1 MASFLSRA
9 PGCTRWFKACLTIG
23 LCLGLIGRW
32 TGPVQVR
39 GDNVL
44 VAISPHPAEIREE
57 FASAFQVWHR
67 EHYSSD
73 ASIEWRDVGGASE
86 AQRFVESEFKGKAS
100 GQGIGIDIF
109 FGGGPDPCLAFA
121 REGLLA
127 VAELDETTLAGIP
140 ASVGGVELY
149 PPDHQ
154 WFAACLASFG
164 ILQNTQVRGL
174 AGLPHVERWEHLAS
188 PELLGWVGAAD
199 ARNSGTMNNMYESFL
214 QAYGWERG
222 WQLLTSIGGNT
233 RQFDRFSTTT
243 AKECV
248 VGQTAYA
255 FCIDYFGFIQIEA
268 MGTTNLEFT
277 LPTDFTSTSIDGI
290 AQLRD
295 APHPVLT
302 GRFIHFVL
310 SPEGQQLWYLAKG
323 QPNGPKKQTLNRLP
337 IRPDIYRKYA
347 GQSAIGVNPFDVK
360 QSFRFDSNLA
370 RSRRDIVRSLH
381 GALIVDSHAELVR
394 AWRAVIS
401 RGATAAEIAELG
413 KIPMTSEEAVQLA
426 AGRWSD
432 PSERQRLKQEWQH
445 WATEKYRRL
454 AHR

>member
-1 MASFLSRA
+1 M
-9 PGCTRWFKACLTIG
+9 IG
-23 LCLGLIGRW
+23 IWLGLIGSSI
-32 TGPVQVR
+32 GPMQVR
-39 GDNVL
+39 GDNVV

-57 FASAFQVWHR
+57 FAAAFQAWHR
-67 EHYSSD
+67 ERYSSD

-86 AQRFVESEFKGKAS
+86 AQRFVESEFKGKTP
-100 GQGIGIDIF
+100 GHGIGIDVF

-127 VAELDETTLAGIP
+127 VSDLDDKTLAGIP
-140 ASVGGVELY
+140 RMVGGVELY

-164 ILQNTQVRGL
+164 ILQNIQVRTL
-174 AGLPHVERWEHLAS
+174 AGLPRVDRWEELAN

-248 VGQTAYA
+248 AGQTAFA
-255 FCIDYFGFIQIEA
+255 FCIDYFGFIQIDA
-268 MGTTNLEFT
+268 VGATNLEFT

-302 GRFIHFVL
+302 GRFISFVL
-310 SPEGQQLWYLAKG
+310 SLEGQQLWYLPKG
-323 QPNGPKKQTLNRLP
+323 QANGPKKQTLNRLP

-347 GQSAIGVNPFDVK
+347 GQSAIRVSPFELK

-394 AWRAVIS
+394 AWRAVIA
-401 RGATAAEIAELG
+401 RGASAAEVAELG
-413 KIPMTSEEAVQLA
+413 KTPINSEEAIRLA
-426 AGRWSD
+426 VGPWSD
-432 PSERQRLKQEWQH
+432 PSERQRLKQEWQR
-445 WATEKYRRL
+445 WATEKYRHLARL
-454 AHR
+454 